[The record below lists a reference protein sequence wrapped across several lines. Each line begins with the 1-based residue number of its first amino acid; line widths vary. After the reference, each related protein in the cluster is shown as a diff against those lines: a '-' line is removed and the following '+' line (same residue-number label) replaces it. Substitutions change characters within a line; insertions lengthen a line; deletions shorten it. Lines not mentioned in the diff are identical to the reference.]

1 MKPAYLFV
9 VAILIGIV
17 SCQNEVDKRK
27 VSKANLAQEVFSDSS
42 RIIGKRLRLIYPE
55 CTTFESFRTDSTIVW
70 TSVNIDG
77 DREEGHENV
86 IYSLIEENIHFVGW
100 VTKDGQVVSQ
110 ILDTKGMK
118 VYTIINSTVEKSGVV
133 KRNGKI
139 LVGSIRYLQ

>member
-9 VAILIGIV
+9 VVILIGIA
-17 SCQNEVDKRK
+17 SCQNEVDKK
-27 VSKANLAQEVFSDSS
+27 TVSKVNLSKDVFSDSS

-70 TSVNIDG
+70 TSVNLDG

-86 IYSLIEENIHFVGW
+86 IYSLIEGNIHFVGW

-118 VYTIINSTVEKSGVV
+118 VYTIINRTEGKSGVV
-133 KRNGKI
+133 KRNGEMY
-139 LVGSIRYLQ
+139 VGSIQLLQ